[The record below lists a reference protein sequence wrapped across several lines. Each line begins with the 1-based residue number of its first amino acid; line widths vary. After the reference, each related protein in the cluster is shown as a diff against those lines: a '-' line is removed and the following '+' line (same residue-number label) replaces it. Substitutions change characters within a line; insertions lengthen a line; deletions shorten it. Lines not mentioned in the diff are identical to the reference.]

1 MIKMFTNTIMTNLT
15 IYIIRKIDNTTIL
28 LNITK
33 LIYTTYYTVYNRITK
48 PINICN
54 MLSKR

>member
-1 MIKMFTNTIMTNLT
+1 MFANTIMTNLT